1 MPQDVTITF
10 LGGLGDIGRNCAAI
24 ETGDSL
30 LILDCG
36 QLFAG
41 EDRPGVDSILPD
53 IDYLR
58 DRADRIIGCI
68 TTHGHEDH
76 LGALAPVIAMGL
88 TFPIYASGFTL
99 GLIRHRL
106 EERDLL
112 SGIDLIQVSDNER
125 VSIGPFDVEFLPV
138 THSVPG
144 GLISSIGTPQG
155 VVLHSSDFKLDLHPI
170 DDRRTDLSRIGA
182 IAQDPGVR
190 LLLADSTNSEVP
202 GHSRSESAIGPELLN
217 VFRSHGD
224 RRLICAAFSSHIH
237 RIQQIADAA
246 LDGGRMI
253 ATLGLSMKRNVSLA
267 RQLGL
272 LRIPDASLVDISEI
286 DAYPPEKVCVIST
299 GSQGEQRAAL
309 AQAAYGRSRWLDIGP
324 DDTIVLSSHP
334 IPGNEAKVSGVINEL
349 VLRGAKVVTSAEF
362 DIHTSGHGKRDE
374 LTTLHSLAE
383 PEWFVPVHGEHRHLW
398 AHAELARSLGMPH
411 DNVLEAVDGDQIIM
425 SDDGLSLRQGATS
438 GAHMLVHGPFIGPD
452 RGVVGERQVL
462 SDGGFVSVSVLVDI
476 EARDLLAHPRVESR
490 GWLDNVD
497 VRPLHA
503 DIAMAVEAAIGHAL
517 HDGVTDVVELER
529 RVRRT
534 TGQYVSDNTDRRPMV
549 VPIVI
554 EAH

>member
-1 MPQDVTITF
+1 MANEVTITF

-24 ETGDSL
+24 EYGDAL

-53 IDYLR
+53 IGYLR
-58 DRADRIIGCI
+58 DRADRIVGCV

-76 LGALAPVIAMGL
+76 LGALAPVIDMGL
-88 TFPIYASGFTL
+88 RFPIYASPFTL
-99 GLIRHRL
+99 GLIHHRL

-112 SGIDLIQVSDNER
+112 DGIDLIPVGDHEQH
-125 VSIGPFDVEFLPV
+125 SIGPFDIEFLPV

-155 VVLHSSDFKLDLHPI
+155 IVLHSSDFKLDLNPI
-170 DDRRTDLSRIGA
+170 DGRRTALSRIGA
-182 IAQDPGVR
+182 IATDPGVR

-202 GHSRSESAIGPELLN
+202 GHSRSESAIGPELLK
-217 VFRSHGD
+217 VFRDHPD
-224 RRLICAAFSSHIH
+224 RRVICAAFSSHIH

-246 LDGGRMI
+246 LSCGRMI

-272 LRIPDASLVDISEI
+272 LRIPDTSLIDISQIEE
-286 DAYPPEKVCVIST
+286 YEPHEVCVIST
-299 GSQGEQRAAL
+299 GSQGEPRAAL
-309 AQAAYGRSRWLDIGP
+309 AQAAYGRSRWLDIS
-324 DDTIVLSSHP
+324 DSDTIVLSSHP

-349 VLRGAKVVTSAEF
+349 VVRGANVVTSAEF

-374 LTTLHSLAE
+374 LTTLHSLAD
-383 PEWFVPVHGEHRHLW
+383 PEWFVPVHGENRHLW

-411 DNVLEAVDGDQIIM
+411 GNVLEAVDGDQIVM
-425 SDDGLSLRQGATS
+425 ADDRLSLRRGVTS
-438 GAHMLVHGPFIGPD
+438 GVHMLVHGPFIGPD
-452 RGVVGERQVL
+452 RGVVGERRL
-462 SDGGFVSVSVLVDI
+462 LADGGFVSVSVPVDLD
-476 EARDLLAHPRVESR
+476 ARDLIASPRVESR
-490 GWLDNVD
+490 GWLDVQD
-497 VRPLHA
+497 VRKLHA
-503 DIAMAVEAAIGHAL
+503 EIAIAVEEAVGHAL

-534 TGQYVSDNTDRRPMV
+534 TGQYVSDHTDRRPMV

-554 EAH
+554 AD